1 MNILLNESKNNNYK
15 NNNRN
20 GVEEELFNKVKILYQ
35 DFIIKKSS
43 NYIDNKINEK
53 LSKLMIESFNNQ
65 INNYNEDIQK
75 IVKESMNQQSL
86 NIINNFQFE

>member
-1 MNILLNESKNNNYK
+1 
-15 NNNRN
+15 
-20 GVEEELFNKVKILYQ
+20 
-35 DFIIKKSS
+35 
-43 NYIDNKINEK
+43 
-53 LSKLMIESFNNQ
+53 MIESFNNQ